1 MLAAAFPEAPI
12 YTAFYDERKTGDW
25 FVGRTIHSSWLAGM
39 PGIRKRF
46 RWYAPFYPNAFESFD
61 FSGYDA
67 ILSSSSAWAKGVR
80 VPPGCAHLCYLHS
93 VSRFLFDYDA
103 YVGALGVGFLARPL
117 VAALAR
123 WDLRAA
129 QRPTAMLA
137 NSATTA
143 QRALR
148 YYGRTLEVLHP
159 PVDTERFAQRRDPG
173 EAFLVVARML
183 PYKRI
188 DLAIDAARIAGS
200 PLRIVGDGPM
210 RAALERRAKGAPVS
224 FLGELGDRA
233 IADELARARAVI
245 VPGVEDFGLMPL
257 EAAASGTPSIAYRAG
272 GATESIVEGLTGTF
286 FDRPEAKDLA
296 AALKNFDADAF
307 DEKKMRAHAA
317 GFSNQAF
324 VEKIRAHL
332 TALVDAR

>member
-1 MLAAAFPEAPI
+1 MLAAAFPDAPI
-12 YTAFYDERKTGDW
+12 YTAFYDEQKTGDW

-46 RWYAPFYPNAFESFD
+46 RWYAPFYPHAFERFD

-80 VPPGCAHLCYLHS
+80 VPPGCVHFCYLHS

-103 YVGALGVGFLARPL
+103 YVGGLGVGLLARPL
-117 VAALAR
+117 VAALSR
-123 WDLRAA
+123 WDIRAA
-129 QRPTAMLA
+129 QRPTEMLA

-143 QRALR
+143 RRALQ
-148 YYGRTLEVLHP
+148 YYGRKLEVLHP
-159 PVDTERFAQRRDPG
+159 PVDTERFAQRREPR

-188 DLAIDAARIAGS
+188 DLAIDAARIAGR

-210 RAALERRAKGAPVS
+210 RAALERRAQGAPVT

-233 IADELARARAVI
+233 IADELAHARAIV

-272 GATESIVEGLTGTF
+272 GATESIIEGTTGSF
-286 FDRPEAKDLA
+286 FDRPEAADLA
-296 AALKNFDADAF
+296 AALIKFDLGDF
-307 DEKKMRAHAA
+307 EEEKMRAHAA
-317 GFSNQAF
+317 RFSNRALI
-324 VEKIRAHL
+324 ERIRSRL